1 MKRTIVLLIVL
12 LFALSTV
19 ASAGSIITAVDR
31 SNGQDDGELDPT
43 LGVLIENALQF
54 SDRTYELY
62 DIPAG
67 ILGSEYVLTFNS
79 DKEDD
84 NGPEL
89 DVSYM
94 VTLAEDVQLWMA
106 LDDRLLDSGQVESF
120 FDHLKWIEL
129 ATYRLPCDIEW
140 EDTGTAMRSTD
151 GDPDR
156 ILSVY
161 QTKTPLPAGTYDFGL
176 SPNDKM
182 FYTIGAVP
190 EPATIA
196 LLGFGSLALIRRR
209 RQA

>member
-1 MKRTIVLLIVL
+1 MKRKLILLMVLVL
-12 LFALSTV
+12 ALSTV
-19 ASAGSIITAVDR
+19 ASATGIITAVDR
-31 SNGQDDGELDPT
+31 SNGQDDGELDPL

-54 SDRTYELY
+54 SDRDYQLY

-67 ILGSEYVLTFNS
+67 VLGSEYVLTFNS

-84 NGPEL
+84 DGPEL

-94 VTLAEDVQLWMA
+94 VTLAEDATIWMA
-106 LDDRLLDSGQVESF
+106 LDDRLTDSGEVESF

-129 ATYRLPCDIEW
+129 ATYRMPCDIEW

-156 ILSVY
+156 TLSIY
-161 QTKTPLPAGTYDFGL
+161 QTKTPLAAGTYDFGL

-196 LLGFGSLALIRRR
+196 LLGIGSLALIRKR

>member
-1 MKRTIVLLIVL
+1 MKKTLILPIVL

-19 ASAGSIITAVDR
+19 ASAGDIITAVDR

-43 LGVLIENALQF
+43 LGVLLEYVPQF
-54 SDRTYELY
+54 SDRVYELY
-62 DIPAG
+62 DIPAALKG
-67 ILGSEYVLTFNS
+67 CEYVLTFNS
-79 DKEDD
+79 DKADA
-84 NGPEL
+84 GPEL

-94 VTLAEDVQLWMA
+94 VTLAEDATIWMA
-106 LDDRLLDSGQVESF
+106 LDDRLIDSGEVESF

-140 EDTGTAMRSTD
+140 EDTGMTIRSTD

-156 ILSVY
+156 TLSVY
-161 QTKTPLPAGTYDFGL
+161 QTTTSLSAGTYDFGL
-176 SPNDKM
+176 SPNGKM

-196 LLGFGSLALIRRR
+196 LLGFGGLALVRRR
-209 RQA
+209 KQA